1 MNFLVESE
9 RLLLRQF
16 KLTDVG
22 EYHKM
27 TRDPLIQQY
36 VSFACENTLEE
47 TYEAF
52 ELCYS
57 VENNPYD
64 FYLILED
71 KTSHEIIGAI
81 ISTAIK
87 TTPLILDV
95 CILTDAMHRQ
105 KGYMFEALLAF
116 KNAIPA
122 GTELLFAIKKENQAS
137 LKTVTKL
144 PGIVEKPLPEHAEFI
159 QFSLMT

>member
-1 MNFLVESE
+1 MNFVVESE

-16 KLTDVG
+16 EMSDVG
-22 EYHKM
+22 EYYQM
-27 TRDPLIQQY
+27 TQDPLIQHY
-36 VSFACENTLEE
+36 VSFACEQTLEN

-57 VENNPYD
+57 VKNNPYD

-71 KTSHEIIGAI
+71 KTSHKIVGAI

-95 CILTDAMHRQ
+95 CILTEASHRK
-105 KGYMFEALLAF
+105 KGYMYEALLAF
-116 KNAIPA
+116 KDAIPK
-122 GTELLFAIKKENQAS
+122 GTELLFAVKKENLAS
-137 LKTVTKL
+137 LKTITKL
-144 PGIVEKPLPEHAEFI
+144 PGIVEKPLSEKAEFL
-159 QFSLMT
+159 QYSLTT

>member
-1 MNFLVESE
+1 MNFVVESE

-16 KLTDVG
+16 DLADVG
-22 EYHKM
+22 EYYQM

-57 VENNPYD
+57 VKNNPYD

-71 KTSHEIIGAI
+71 KISHEIVGAI

-87 TTPLILDV
+87 TSPLILDV
-95 CILTDAMHRQ
+95 CILTEAKHRQ

-116 KNAIPA
+116 KDAVPEA
-122 GTELLFAIKKENQAS
+122 TELLFAVKKENVAS
-137 LKTVTKL
+137 LRTVTKL
-144 PGIVEKPLPEHAEFI
+144 PGIVEKPLTDHAEFI
-159 QFSLMT
+159 QYSLVT